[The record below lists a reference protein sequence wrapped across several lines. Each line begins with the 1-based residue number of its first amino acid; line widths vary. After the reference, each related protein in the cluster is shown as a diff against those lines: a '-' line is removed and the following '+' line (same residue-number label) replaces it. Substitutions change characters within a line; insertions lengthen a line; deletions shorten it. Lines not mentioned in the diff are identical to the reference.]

1 MAYLSYRHL
10 NTSSGQPA
18 LQFSDEDDI
27 EEDVNDQPQVQNQEE
42 LAEEAKVSEDEQKA
56 EEIVQEEPSG
66 ESLAA
71 PTPVTE
77 DDQDV
82 LGDVEENIQEEE
94 DVSSEV
100 LTPAN
105 ENSIAKIGKTK
116 PIKKSWKKGKT

>member
-18 LQFSDEDDI
+18 LQFSDEEDI
-27 EEDVNDQPQVQNQEE
+27 EEEVNDQPQVQNQEE

-82 LGDVEENIQEEE
+82 LGEVEENIQEEE
-94 DVSSEV
+94 YVSSDV

>member
-42 LAEEAKVSEDEQKA
+42 LTEEAKVSEQKA

-82 LGDVEENIQEEE
+82 LGEVEENIQEEE
-94 DVSSEV
+94 HVSSDV

>member
-82 LGDVEENIQEEE
+82 LGEVEENIQEEE